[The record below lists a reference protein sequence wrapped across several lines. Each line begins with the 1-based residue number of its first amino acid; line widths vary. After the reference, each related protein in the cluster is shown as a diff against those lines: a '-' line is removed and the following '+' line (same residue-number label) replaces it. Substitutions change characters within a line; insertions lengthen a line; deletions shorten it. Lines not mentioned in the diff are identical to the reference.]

1 MVAPASRQVAAW
13 TVSAYLAFGKEWP
26 AGFQVLLGG
35 IYVLGTIRNKQV
47 EMVNT
52 EDSMNI
58 PLVFEEEFIIYKQ
71 LSIA

>member
-1 MVAPASRQVAAW
+1 MDHIRV
-13 TVSAYLAFGKEWP
+13 LDFGKEWP